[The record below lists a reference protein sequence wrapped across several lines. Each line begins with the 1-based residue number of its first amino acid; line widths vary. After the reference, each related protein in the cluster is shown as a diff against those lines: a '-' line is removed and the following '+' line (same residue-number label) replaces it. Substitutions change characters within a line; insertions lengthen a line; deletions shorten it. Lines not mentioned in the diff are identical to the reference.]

1 MILNREVNGME
12 VSGACLEG
20 IMLNEISQRK
30 TKTLSLKLE
39 SKKVKLRETE

>member
-20 IMLNEISQRK
+20 IMLNEKVRERQI
-30 TKTLSLKLE
+30 LYHLNVE
-39 SKKVKLRETE
+39 SKKDEFRETE